1 MSEELK
7 DKIINHLLSYD
18 VLTHSTRFMFF
29 YEKRYYFDKYDEQK
43 WITQEGIAIPL
54 NNFINEGFSDSDVVN
69 IIKYITDMAISYNL
83 NIHFLNDAE
92 FGTLIYLDWID
103 TENKRGIEMC

>member
-18 VLTHSTRFMFF
+18 VLKHSTHFMFF
-29 YEKRYYFDKYDEQK
+29 YEKRYYYDKYDKQE

-54 NNFINEGFSDSDVVN
+54 NNFADQKFSDSDIVN
-69 IIKYITDMAISYNL
+69 IIKYITDMALSYGL
-83 NIHFLNDAE
+83 NIRFLNDAE
-92 FGTLIYLDWID
+92 FGTLLYLDWIK
-103 TENKRGIEMC
+103 TEENKEMF